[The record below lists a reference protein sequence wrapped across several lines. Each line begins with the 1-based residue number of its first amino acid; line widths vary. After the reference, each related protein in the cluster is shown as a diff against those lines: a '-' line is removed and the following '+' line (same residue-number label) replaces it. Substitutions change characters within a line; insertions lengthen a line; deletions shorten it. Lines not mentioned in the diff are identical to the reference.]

1 VEVGDGASRIR
12 VVPAAL
18 EEDGDIGVF
27 VPVLVDGVAA
37 LRPVGA
43 AAAVDEDVPGP
54 LFVQRQEAKGGA
66 AGAEAQGRT
75 KDFGDALELGSED
88 ALEV

>member
-1 VEVGDGASRIR
+1 
-12 VVPAAL
+12 
-18 EEDGDIGVF
+18 
-27 VPVLVDGVAA
+27 
-37 LRPVGA
+37 
-43 AAAVDEDVPGP
+43 